1 MTYSKVS
8 VFVLLAVIAASLAAC
23 SNIEPTIDDYD
34 MYVMVHEI
42 DEETQ
47 IPVAKIYK
55 NKTLLFE
62 GEHDKNITY
71 SNFEVENGHL
81 YFLKA
86 TYDEATRKYNRQMY
100 KDFELFS
107 TSIFPDKSV
116 GAQLSILGF
125 YNEHYI
131 YCYHDPNAAGYYYRY
146 FTDEQITIHQY
157 GQDDSEFCILENPQP
172 LIKKF
177 YVSKFYHDNIN
188 EDNYFAGMV
197 TVSSTDINSET
208 GLYLDAYWKNNE
220 EFVMPNNY
228 YDRPDVEFPIATELV
243 EGMTLHN
250 NKPVFGGLG
259 GAYWYDGHRYFLQYP
274 EEFIKSI
281 VSYKGSIYILSTYRI
296 VTYDDAPDNFRN
308 TYEYHKNAY
317 IYKDG
322 ELIYENDE
330 VRNPRDLYVINGDC
344 YYSAVEM
351 DKYYKPFSIWKN
363 LEKITEYGEVRT
375 EVDWINGGQNPN
387 LREFT
392 NHFYLVKK

>member
-86 TYDEATRKYNRQMY
+86 TYDEATRKYSRQMY

-107 TSIFPDKSV
+107 PLIFPDKTA
-116 GAQLSILGF
+116 GALYSILGF

-131 YCYHDPNAAGYYYRY
+131 YCYHEPNSSGYFFKY
-146 FTDEQITIHQY
+146 FYPEPITIYQF
-157 GQDDSEFCILENPQP
+157 GKDDSEFCTLKNTQD
-172 LIKKF
+172 LIKKYF
-177 YVSKFYHDNIN
+177 VPAFYHDKKTG
-188 EDNYFAGMV
+188 DNYFAGMV
-197 TVSSTDINSET
+197 TVPKTDINSET

-228 YDRPDVEFPIATELV
+228 YDKPEVEFPVASELV
-243 EGMTLHN
+243 EGMAVLN
-250 NKPVFGGLG
+250 NKLVFGGQG
-259 GAYWYDGHRYFLQYP
+259 YYWQDGQRHFLRNP
-274 EEFIKSI
+274 VEDVISI
-281 VSYKGSIYILSTYRI
+281 VSYKGSIYILSSLFICKDTENLRTYQ
-296 VTYDDAPDNFRN
+296 
-308 TYEYHKNAY
+308 YHQNAY
-317 IYKDG
+317 IYRDG

-351 DKYYKPFSIWKN
+351 YDYYQPFSIWKN
-363 LEKITEYGEVRT
+363 LEKVTEYGEVRT
-375 EVDWINGGQNPN
+375 EVFWLDNMFASNG
-387 LREFT
+387 REFT

>member
-1 MTYSKVS
+1 MTYSKVYI
-8 VFVLLAVIAASLAAC
+8 FVLLAVIAASLAAC
-23 SNIEPTIDDYD
+23 TIEPTIDDYD
-34 MYVMVHEI
+34 MYVMVHEV

-157 GQDDSEFCILENPQP
+157 GQDDSEFCILENPQE

-177 YVSKFYHDNIN
+177 NVTVFYHDPKTG
-188 EDNYFAGMV
+188 DNYFAGMV
-197 TVSSTDINSET
+197 TVPKTDINSET

-228 YDRPDVEFPIATELV
+228 YERPKDFYIASTEV
-243 EGMTLHN
+243 EGLMLHN
-250 NKPVFGGLG
+250 NKPVFGGMG
-259 GAYWYDGHRYFLQYP
+259 SYWYDGYRYFLLNH
-274 EEFIKSI
+274 EELIKSI
-281 VSYKGSIYILSTYRI
+281 VSYNGSIYILSTFHI
-296 VTYDDAPDNFRN
+296 VEEDEKLQR
-308 TYEYHKNAY
+308 YEYDKNAY

-322 ELIYENDE
+322 KLIYENDE

-351 DKYYKPFSIWKN
+351 DKYYKPFAIWKN
-363 LEKITEYGEVRT
+363 LEKVTEYGEVRNK
-375 EVDWINGGQNPN
+375 VYWMNNLNCPN
-387 LREFT
+387 IREFT

>member
-1 MTYSKVS
+1 MTYSKS
-8 VFVLLAVIAASLAAC
+8 SIFVLLAVIAASLAAC
-23 SNIEPTIDDYD
+23 TIEPTIDDYD

-55 NKTLLFE
+55 NHTLLFE

-86 TYDEATRKYNRQMY
+86 TYDEATRKYSRQMY

-131 YCYHDPNAAGYYYRY
+131 YCHHEPNTDGIYDRY
-146 FTDEQITIHQY
+146 FYPEQITIYQF
-157 GQDDSEFCILENPQP
+157 GKDDSEFCILENPQP

-197 TVSSTDINSET
+197 TVPKTDINSET
-208 GLYLDAYWKNNE
+208 GLYLDAYWKNNTE
-220 EFVMPNNY
+220 YVLPTNYFDTPDEYAYASEF
-228 YDRPDVEFPIATELV
+228 YDGITV
-243 EGMTLHN
+243 HN
-250 NKPVFGGLG
+250 NKIVFGGRG
-259 GAYWYDGHRYFLQYP
+259 YYWYGGQRCYLPRPD
-274 EEFIKSI
+274 EEIRSI
-281 VSYKGSIYILSTYRI
+281 VSYKGSLYILSTI
-296 VTYDDAPDNFRN
+296 HVVTENYSPENFRS
-308 TYEYHKNAY
+308 TYEYNKNAY
-317 IYKDG
+317 IYRDG

-351 DKYYKPFSIWKN
+351 DKYYKPFAIWKN

-375 EVDWINGGQNPN
+375 EVDWINGGGSNPN
-387 LREFT
+387 FREFT

>member
-55 NKTLLFE
+55 NHTLLFE

-81 YFLKA
+81 YFLKV
-86 TYDEATRKYNRQMY
+86 TYDEVTRKYNRQMY

-107 TSIFPDKSV
+107 PLIFPDNSIS
-116 GAQLSILGF
+116 APLLILGF
-125 YNEHYI
+125 LNEHYI
-131 YCYHDPNAAGYYYRY
+131 YCHHEPNTSGYYYKY
-146 FTDEQITIHQY
+146 FSPEKITIWQF
-157 GQDDSEFCILENPQP
+157 GQDDSEFCILDNPQE

-177 YVSKFYHDNIN
+177 YITGFYHDNKTG
-188 EDNYFAGMV
+188 DNYFAGMV
-197 TVSSTDINSET
+197 ILPQTDINTET
-208 GLYLDAYWKNNE
+208 GQHFDTYWKNTE
-220 EFVMPNNY
+220 EFIMPNNY
-228 YDRPDVEFPIATELV
+228 YDTPNDFYRASELV
-243 EGMTLHN
+243 EGMTLHHN
-250 NKPVFGGLG
+250 NPVFGGMG
-259 GAYWYDGHRYFLQYP
+259 SYWYNGHRYYLQNP
-274 EEFIKSI
+274 EEIIRSI
-281 VSYKGSIYILSTYRI
+281 VSYQGSIYVLSAYTI
-296 VTYDDAPDNFRN
+296 IQESHEPEGFRRF
-308 TYEYHKNAY
+308 EYYKNAY

-322 ELIYENDE
+322 KLIYENDE
-330 VRNPRDLYVINGDC
+330 VRNPRDLHVINGDC

-351 DKYYKPFSIWKN
+351 YDYYQPFAIWKN

-375 EVDWINGGQNPN
+375 EVNWADYSTCPN
-387 LREFT
+387 RREFT